1 MSRRGHCLAMPKS
14 YDPYAYIIRLEAS
27 IAGVVPTITHRG
39 VAEVI

>member
-27 IAGVVPTITHRG
+27 IVGIEPNDHAHRG
-39 VAEVI
+39 VAE